1 MNVARPEPDHGTTM
15 STTDPIDGRAT
26 PTDLADSR
34 LRVLLDR
41 LTLEE
46 TAGLLTGRDLWS
58 TDGGHVEP
66 GAYTLRIGTSL
77 VELPEQVTLVVDRP
91 TWGHRL

>member
-1 MNVARPEPDHGTTM
+1 MNVARPEPHHGTTM
-15 STTDPIDGRAT
+15 STTDPIDGRAS
-26 PTDLADSR
+26 PTDLADPR
-34 LRVLLDR
+34 LPALLDR

-46 TAGLLTGRDLWS
+46 KVRLLTGRDLLS
-58 TDGGHVEP
+58 TDGLHVEP

-77 VELPEQVTLVVDRP
+77 AELPEQVTLVVDRP